1 MLAKVNKLLVKIKSN
16 YLLKIYFKEL
26 LKNFWQSHKSIILN
40 IQGIIFILT
49 QIQLS
54 DLRLII
60 VYS

>member
-26 LKNFWQSHKSIILN
+26 FKKFWQSRKSIVLN